1 MKTKRFSPKKKEGQG
16 AKVNSIT
23 EEIERG
29 LNPVP
34 EMTSLGGKSMKTT
47 ANNIS
52 PEMIGPAVDMEGGG
66 KKPHG
71 ERKAHTTEGALT
83 KVEMAIHPE
92 EDREKEMITE
102 EMTEV
107 TQETDGE
114 EIEDDPIVDTGQD
127 TVQEKLLQMR

>member
-1 MKTKRFSPKKKEGQG
+1 
-16 AKVNSIT
+16 
-23 EEIERG
+23 
-29 LNPVP
+29 
-34 EMTSLGGKSMKTT
+34 MKTT

-71 ERKAHTTEGALT
+71 ERKALTTEGALT
-83 KVEMAIHPE
+83 KLKMAIHPE